1 VVPAPTTTCSATSHS
16 SGAAEVAGTYGSTYG
31 SSYDNP
37 GSESGDHYGDLYDDL
52 YGVGSASGGDRIF
65 VEIDWSRSGFT
76 DYLDDV
82 TADVIRPPG
91 VSVAY
96 GRDQTTALAPTVSGQ
111 GSFTLHN
118 RLVNSRNPALGRKY
132 SPRNPDSPLAGTLK
146 PARPVRISRQVAGID
161 YSLFHGHT
169 DDTPLSPNRN
179 EQTVTLSLVDY
190 LADLRGQSITTQLHR
205 GIRTGEAIALI
216 LDAVDWP
223 EDARD
228 LDAGATVIEWW
239 WESNTDAFTALEKLL
254 RSEGPPAMLFVGSD
268 SEIVFRDRHHR
279 LIRTASITSQ
289 GTWRDKGLEPII
301 HRDNFTYDESWGN
314 IINAG
319 NVSVDIRAPAE
330 VQPVWTSETP
340 ITLSAGEQKILT
352 VTATDPF
359 LNAETPVGSTDPEA
373 GADFTILSGS
383 VAVRLITDS
392 GLSTGIELTA
402 GAGGATL
409 SGLQLRAQ
417 PVTVAYTVQ
426 VQAED
431 SESIAEY
438 GRRNFADDL
447 PWCGVGDAEAVL
459 STAVALRSQP
469 LPIITARFL
478 VGTNATKA
486 AQILSRDLSDLVT
499 VIEPETYTDG
509 DFYIESIAHELTSEH
524 DHAVTFGLE
533 AAPVV
538 AENVALTDVA
548 GRGADQGTTDTGIND
563 PATIILTD
571 STDVGHRLDEG
582 RTAA

>member
-1 VVPAPTTTCSATSHS
+1 MT
-16 SGAAEVAGTYGSTYG
+16 GTYGATYG

-37 GSESGDHYGDLYDDL
+37 ASESGDHYGDLYDDL

-65 VEIDWSRSGFT
+65 VEIDWARSGFT

-118 RLVNSRNPALGRKY
+118 RLVNSRNLALGRKY

-161 YSLFHGHT
+161 YSLFYGHT

-179 EQTVTLSLVDY
+179 EHTVTLGLLDY
-190 LADLRGQSITTQLHR
+190 LADLRGQNITTQLHR
-205 GIRTGEAIALI
+205 GLRTGEAIALI

-223 EDARD
+223 ADARD

-254 RSEGPPAMLFVGSD
+254 RSEGPPAMLTMGSD
-268 SEIVFRDRHHR
+268 GSIVFRDRHHR
-279 LIRTASITSQ
+279 LVRAASATSQ
-289 GTWRDKGLEPII
+289 GTWRDRGTIEPVI

-319 NVSVDIRAPAE
+319 NVAVDIRAPGE

-340 ITLSAGEQKILT
+340 ITLSAGEQRIIT

-359 LNAETPVGSTDPEA
+359 LNAETPVGSSDPEA
-373 GADFTILSGS
+373 GADFVILSGAVS
-383 VAVRLITDS
+383 VRLITDS

-402 GAGGATL
+402 GAAGATL

-417 PVTVAYTVQ
+417 PLAVAYTVQ

-431 SESIAEY
+431 ADSIAEY
-438 GRRNFADDL
+438 GRRSFADDL
-447 PWCGVGDAEAVL
+447 PWCGVADAQAVV

-469 LPIITARFL
+469 LPVITARFL

-486 AQILSRDLSDLVT
+486 AQLLPLDLSSRVH

-533 AAPVV
+533 AAPTPV
-538 AENVALTDVA
+538 TDVFILGDA
-548 GRGADQGTTDTGIND
+548 TQGVLGTNKLGGRLPDDPERIFILGSATNGLLGFGI
-563 PATIILTD
+563 L
-571 STDVGHRLDEG
+571 
-582 RTAA
+582 AA